1 MRTPENGS
9 RSGYFGITLKF
20 EQYEKIDLFY
30 IRITR
35 GFVLHD
41 KGNYTY
47 QEVNTLDVSLN
58 KVYSVRLDKD
68 TTVTIIPQLS
78 QSLQENEDNLE
89 YTWLHSTTNHNFY
102 GHGKFDTVGL
112 EQNLNFHIDPE
123 AKNLAYA
130 HYFRLNVY
138 DRITDIEYPVN
149 TTIELIKPYVGSWM
163 ILHRKNGQTELGSVE
178 YIGGDIVVQED
189 AYYEE
194 TGKRFTGKPQA
205 LMSYT
210 TSCKYYGTGSGWNM
224 FTVITDDPVESGVYC
239 QWKHFEKKDS
249 LTRMV
254 APLAQNSFDFQH
266 ITLADGDGT
275 ASALLLSGGMLYQSP
290 RAGKIYEPAADL
302 EGEVNITLASKI
314 SNNALLYDEAGHRF
328 AFYYNTSDGLGVKK
342 YDPLY
347 FSESEEN
354 TNLIKAIPTRDGNVS
369 AVNPNKL
376 PEDQKVLYLGT
387 GYQYASAWTSVYAY
401 ALAKNDTRC
410 FVYEF
415 NPRGFN
421 YSDNASFN
429 GYYTINIPQGLDE
442 SAVFA
447 STPPYSG
454 LLFYASGNTVYR
466 LDFKQAGGKATAI
479 YTHAGGKAVKMKFAK
494 RYLSSSN
501 AFDAYEF
508 DVQYSLGIGFDMGN
522 GKGDFVI
529 LNLSSTGSVGG
540 DSEHYPAKQVY
551 TDFGEITDF
560 VFI

>member
-1 MRTPENGS
+1 MKRLI
-9 RSGYFGITLKF
+9 YFILGLLVASC
-20 EQYEKIDLFY
+20 YD
-30 IRITR
+30 
-35 GFVLHD
+35 D

-302 EGEVNITLASKI
+302 EGEVYITLASKI

-369 AVNPNKL
+369 AVNHNKL

>member
-1 MRTPENGS
+1 MKRLI
-9 RSGYFGITLKF
+9 YFILGLLVASC
-20 EQYEKIDLFY
+20 YD
-30 IRITR
+30 
-35 GFVLHD
+35 D

>member
-1 MRTPENGS
+1 MKRLI
-9 RSGYFGITLKF
+9 YFILGLLVASC
-20 EQYEKIDLFY
+20 YD
-30 IRITR
+30 
-35 GFVLHD
+35 D

-540 DSEHYPAKQVY
+540 DSEHYPAKQGY

>member
-1 MRTPENGS
+1 MKRLI
-9 RSGYFGITLKF
+9 YFILGLLVASC
-20 EQYEKIDLFY
+20 YD
-30 IRITR
+30 
-35 GFVLHD
+35 D

-224 FTVITDDPVESGVYC
+224 FTVITDDPAEAGVYC

-354 TNLIKAIPTRDGNVS
+354 TDLIKAIPIRDGNVS

-501 AFDAYEF
+501 AFDTYEF

-529 LNLSSTGSVGG
+529 LNLSPTGSVGG

>member
-1 MRTPENGS
+1 MKRLI
-9 RSGYFGITLKF
+9 YFILGLLVASC
-20 EQYEKIDLFY
+20 YD
-30 IRITR
+30 
-35 GFVLHD
+35 D

-224 FTVITDDPVESGVYC
+224 FPVITDDPVESGVYC

-266 ITLADGDGT
+266 ITLADGDGA

-290 RAGKIYEPAADL
+290 RAGKIYKPAADL

-347 FSESEEN
+347 FIESEEN
-354 TNLIKAIPTRDGNVS
+354 TNLIKAIPIRDGNVS

>member
-1 MRTPENGS
+1 MKRLI
-9 RSGYFGITLKF
+9 YFILGLLVASC
-20 EQYEKIDLFY
+20 YD
-30 IRITR
+30 
-35 GFVLHD
+35 D

-290 RAGKIYEPAADL
+290 RAGKIYKPAADL

-354 TNLIKAIPTRDGNVS
+354 TNLIKAIPIRDGNVS

-401 ALAKNDTRC
+401 AFGENDTRC
-410 FVYEF
+410 FSMSSIREDLII
-415 NPRGFN
+415 RTMLR
-421 YSDNASFN
+421 FN

-501 AFDAYEF
+501 AFDTYEF

-529 LNLSSTGSVGG
+529 LNLSPTGSVGG

>member
-1 MRTPENGS
+1 M
-9 RSGYFGITLKF
+9 
-20 EQYEKIDLFY
+20 
-30 IRITR
+30 
-35 GFVLHD
+35 
-41 KGNYTY
+41 
-47 QEVNTLDVSLN
+47 
-58 KVYSVRLDKD
+58 
-68 TTVTIIPQLS
+68 
-78 QSLQENEDNLE
+78 
-89 YTWLHSTTNHNFY
+89 
-102 GHGKFDTVGL
+102 
-112 EQNLNFHIDPE
+112 
-123 AKNLAYA
+123 
-130 HYFRLNVY
+130 
-138 DRITDIEYPVN
+138 
-149 TTIELIKPYVGSWM
+149 
-163 ILHRKNGQTELGSVE
+163 
-178 YIGGDIVVQED
+178 
-189 AYYEE
+189 
-194 TGKRFTGKPQA
+194 
-205 LMSYT
+205 
-210 TSCKYYGTGSGWNM
+210 
-224 FTVITDDPVESGVYC
+224 
-239 QWKHFEKKDS
+239 
-249 LTRMV
+249 
-254 APLAQNSFDFQH
+254 
-266 ITLADGDGT
+266 
-275 ASALLLSGGMLYQSP
+275 
-290 RAGKIYEPAADL
+290 
-302 EGEVNITLASKI
+302 
-314 SNNALLYDEAGHRF
+314 YDEAGHRF

-354 TNLIKAIPTRDGNVS
+354 TDLIKAIPIRDGNVS

>member
-1 MRTPENGS
+1 MKRLI
-9 RSGYFGITLKF
+9 YFILGLLVASC
-20 EQYEKIDLFY
+20 YD
-30 IRITR
+30 
-35 GFVLHD
+35 D

-249 LTRMV
+249 LIRMV
-254 APLAQNSFDFQH
+254 APLAQSSFDFQH
-266 ITLADGDGT
+266 VTLADGDGA

-290 RAGKIYEPAADL
+290 RAGKIYKPAADL

-347 FSESEEN
+347 FIESEEN

>member
-1 MRTPENGS
+1 MKRLI
-9 RSGYFGITLKF
+9 YFILGLLVASC
-20 EQYEKIDLFY
+20 YD
-30 IRITR
+30 
-35 GFVLHD
+35 D

-354 TNLIKAIPTRDGNVS
+354 TNLIKSIPTRDGNVS

>member
-1 MRTPENGS
+1 MKRLS
-9 RSGYFGITLKF
+9 YFILGLLVASC
-20 EQYEKIDLFY
+20 YD
-30 IRITR
+30 
-35 GFVLHD
+35 D

-479 YTHAGGKAVKMKFAK
+479 YSHAGGKAVKMKFAK

>member
-1 MRTPENGS
+1 MKRLI
-9 RSGYFGITLKF
+9 YFILGLLVASC
-20 EQYEKIDLFY
+20 YD
-30 IRITR
+30 
-35 GFVLHD
+35 D

-249 LTRMV
+249 LIRMV
-254 APLAQNSFDFQH
+254 APLAQSSFDFQH
-266 ITLADGDGT
+266 VTLADGDGA

-290 RAGKIYEPAADL
+290 RAGKIYKPAADL

-347 FSESEEN
+347 FIESEEN
-354 TNLIKAIPTRDGNVS
+354 TDLIKAIPTRDGNVS

-421 YSDNASFN
+421 YSDNVSFN

-479 YTHAGGKAVKMKFAK
+479 YTHTGGKAVKMKFAK

-522 GKGDFVI
+522 GKGNFVI

>member
-1 MRTPENGS
+1 MKRLI
-9 RSGYFGITLKF
+9 YFILGLLVASC
-20 EQYEKIDLFY
+20 YD
-30 IRITR
+30 
-35 GFVLHD
+35 D

-224 FTVITDDPVESGVYC
+224 FTVSTDDPVESGVYC

>member
-1 MRTPENGS
+1 MKRLI
-9 RSGYFGITLKF
+9 YFILGLLVASC
-20 EQYEKIDLFY
+20 YD
-30 IRITR
+30 
-35 GFVLHD
+35 D

-112 EQNLNFHIDPE
+112 EKNLSFHIDPE
-123 AKNLAYA
+123 AKNLVYA

-508 DVQYSLGIGFDMGN
+508 DVQYSLGVGFDMGN

>member
-1 MRTPENGS
+1 MKRLI
-9 RSGYFGITLKF
+9 YFILGLLVASC
-20 EQYEKIDLFY
+20 YD
-30 IRITR
+30 
-35 GFVLHD
+35 D

-112 EQNLNFHIDPE
+112 EKNLNFHIDPE

-224 FTVITDDPVESGVYC
+224 FTVITDDPVESCVYC

>member
-1 MRTPENGS
+1 MKRLI
-9 RSGYFGITLKF
+9 YFILGLLVASC
-20 EQYEKIDLFY
+20 YD
-30 IRITR
+30 
-35 GFVLHD
+35 D

-112 EQNLNFHIDPE
+112 EKNLNFHIDPE

-529 LNLSSTGSVGG
+529 LNLSSVGG

>member
-1 MRTPENGS
+1 MKRLI
-9 RSGYFGITLKF
+9 YFILGLLVASC
-20 EQYEKIDLFY
+20 YD
-30 IRITR
+30 
-35 GFVLHD
+35 D

-275 ASALLLSGGMLYQSP
+275 ASALLLSGGVLYQSP

>member
-1 MRTPENGS
+1 MKRLI
-9 RSGYFGITLKF
+9 YFILGLLVASC
-20 EQYEKIDLFY
+20 YD
-30 IRITR
+30 
-35 GFVLHD
+35 D

-290 RAGKIYEPAADL
+290 RAGKIYESAADL

-347 FSESEEN
+347 FS
-354 TNLIKAIPTRDGNVS
+354 
-369 AVNPNKL
+369 
-376 PEDQKVLYLGT
+376 
-387 GYQYASAWTSVYAY
+387 
-401 ALAKNDTRC
+401 
-410 FVYEF
+410 
-415 NPRGFN
+415 
-421 YSDNASFN
+421 
-429 GYYTINIPQGLDE
+429 
-442 SAVFA
+442 
-447 STPPYSG
+447 
-454 LLFYASGNTVYR
+454 
-466 LDFKQAGGKATAI
+466 
-479 YTHAGGKAVKMKFAK
+479 
-494 RYLSSSN
+494 
-501 AFDAYEF
+501 
-508 DVQYSLGIGFDMGN
+508 
-522 GKGDFVI
+522 
-529 LNLSSTGSVGG
+529 
-540 DSEHYPAKQVY
+540 
-551 TDFGEITDF
+551 
-560 VFI
+560 

>member
-1 MRTPENGS
+1 MKRLI
-9 RSGYFGITLKF
+9 YFILGLLVASC
-20 EQYEKIDLFY
+20 YD
-30 IRITR
+30 
-35 GFVLHD
+35 D

-47 QEVNTLDVSLN
+47 QEVNTLDASLN

-347 FSESEEN
+347 FIESEEN

>member
-1 MRTPENGS
+1 M
-9 RSGYFGITLKF
+9 
-20 EQYEKIDLFY
+20 
-30 IRITR
+30 
-35 GFVLHD
+35 
-41 KGNYTY
+41 
-47 QEVNTLDVSLN
+47 
-58 KVYSVRLDKD
+58 
-68 TTVTIIPQLS
+68 
-78 QSLQENEDNLE
+78 
-89 YTWLHSTTNHNFY
+89 
-102 GHGKFDTVGL
+102 
-112 EQNLNFHIDPE
+112 
-123 AKNLAYA
+123 
-130 HYFRLNVY
+130 NVY

-354 TNLIKAIPTRDGNVS
+354 TNLIKAIPPRDGNVS

>member
-1 MRTPENGS
+1 MKRLI
-9 RSGYFGITLKF
+9 YFILGLLVASC
-20 EQYEKIDLFY
+20 YD
-30 IRITR
+30 
-35 GFVLHD
+35 D

-112 EQNLNFHIDPE
+112 EKNLNFHIDPE

-249 LTRMV
+249 LIRMV

-266 ITLADGDGT
+266 ITLADGDGA

-354 TNLIKAIPTRDGNVS
+354 TDLIKAIPIRDGNVS

>member
-1 MRTPENGS
+1 MKRLI
-9 RSGYFGITLKF
+9 YFILGLLVASC
-20 EQYEKIDLFY
+20 YD
-30 IRITR
+30 
-35 GFVLHD
+35 D

-112 EQNLNFHIDPE
+112 EKNLNFHIDPE

-369 AVNPNKL
+369 AVNPNEL

>member
-1 MRTPENGS
+1 MKRLI
-9 RSGYFGITLKF
+9 YFILGLLVASC
-20 EQYEKIDLFY
+20 YD
-30 IRITR
+30 
-35 GFVLHD
+35 D

-163 ILHRKNGQTELGSVE
+163 ILHRKNGQTELGSIE

-189 AYYEE
+189 AYYKE

-249 LTRMV
+249 LIRMV
-254 APLAQNSFDFQH
+254 APLAQSSFDFQH
-266 ITLADGDGT
+266 VTLADGDGA

-290 RAGKIYEPAADL
+290 RAGKIYKPAADL

-347 FSESEEN
+347 FIESEEN

>member
-1 MRTPENGS
+1 MKRLI
-9 RSGYFGITLKF
+9 YFILGLLVASCYDD
-20 EQYEKIDLFY
+20 Q
-30 IRITR
+30 
-35 GFVLHD
+35 
-41 KGNYTY
+41 GNYTY

-112 EQNLNFHIDPE
+112 EKNLSFHIDPE
-123 AKNLAYA
+123 VKNLAYA

-194 TGKRFTGKPQA
+194 AGKRFTGKPQA

>member
-1 MRTPENGS
+1 MKRLI
-9 RSGYFGITLKF
+9 YFILGLLVASC
-20 EQYEKIDLFY
+20 YD
-30 IRITR
+30 
-35 GFVLHD
+35 D

-112 EQNLNFHIDPE
+112 EKNLNFHIDPE

-249 LTRMV
+249 LTRIV

>member
-1 MRTPENGS
+1 MKRLI
-9 RSGYFGITLKF
+9 YFILGLLVASC
-20 EQYEKIDLFY
+20 YD
-30 IRITR
+30 
-35 GFVLHD
+35 D

-163 ILHRKNGQTELGSVE
+163 ILHRKNGQTELGSIE

-189 AYYEE
+189 AYYKE

-224 FTVITDDPVESGVYC
+224 FTVITDDPAEAGVYC

-266 ITLADGDGT
+266 ITLADGDGA

-290 RAGKIYEPAADL
+290 RAGKIYKPAADL

-347 FSESEEN
+347 FIESEEN
-354 TNLIKAIPTRDGNVS
+354 TNLIKAIPIRDGNVS

>member
-1 MRTPENGS
+1 MKRLI
-9 RSGYFGITLKF
+9 YFILGLLVASC
-20 EQYEKIDLFY
+20 YD
-30 IRITR
+30 
-35 GFVLHD
+35 D

-102 GHGKFDTVGL
+102 GHGKFDTFGL

>member
-1 MRTPENGS
+1 MKRLI
-9 RSGYFGITLKF
+9 YFILGLLVASC
-20 EQYEKIDLFY
+20 YD
-30 IRITR
+30 
-35 GFVLHD
+35 D

-254 APLAQNSFDFQH
+254 APLAQNSFDFQR
-266 ITLADGDGT
+266 ITLGDGDGP

-508 DVQYSLGIGFDMGN
+508 DEQNSLGIGFDMGN

>member
-1 MRTPENGS
+1 MKRLI
-9 RSGYFGITLKF
+9 YFILGLLVASC
-20 EQYEKIDLFY
+20 YD
-30 IRITR
+30 
-35 GFVLHD
+35 D

-112 EQNLNFHIDPE
+112 EKNLNFHIDPE

-189 AYYEE
+189 AYYKE

-224 FTVITDDPVESGVYC
+224 FTVITDDPAEAGVYC

-249 LTRMV
+249 LIRMV
-254 APLAQNSFDFQH
+254 APLAQSSFDFQH
-266 ITLADGDGT
+266 VTLADGDGA

-290 RAGKIYEPAADL
+290 RAGKIYKPAADL

-347 FSESEEN
+347 FIESEEN

>member
-1 MRTPENGS
+1 MKRLI
-9 RSGYFGITLKF
+9 YFILGLLVASC
-20 EQYEKIDLFY
+20 YD
-30 IRITR
+30 
-35 GFVLHD
+35 D

-112 EQNLNFHIDPE
+112 EKNLNFHIDPE

>member
-1 MRTPENGS
+1 MKRLI
-9 RSGYFGITLKF
+9 YFILGLLVASC
-20 EQYEKIDLFY
+20 YD
-30 IRITR
+30 
-35 GFVLHD
+35 D

-249 LTRMV
+249 LIRMV

-266 ITLADGDGT
+266 ITLADGDGA

-354 TNLIKAIPTRDGNVS
+354 TDLIKAIPIRDGNVS

>member
-1 MRTPENGS
+1 MKRLI
-9 RSGYFGITLKF
+9 YFILGLLVASC
-20 EQYEKIDLFY
+20 YD
-30 IRITR
+30 
-35 GFVLHD
+35 D

-210 TSCKYYGTGSGWNM
+210 TSCKYYGIGSGWNM

>member
-1 MRTPENGS
+1 MKRLI
-9 RSGYFGITLKF
+9 YFILGLLVASC
-20 EQYEKIDLFY
+20 YD
-30 IRITR
+30 
-35 GFVLHD
+35 D

-112 EQNLNFHIDPE
+112 EKNLNFHIDPE

-540 DSEHYPAKQVY
+540 DSEHYPSKQVY

>member
-1 MRTPENGS
+1 MKRLI
-9 RSGYFGITLKF
+9 YFILGLLVASC
-20 EQYEKIDLFY
+20 YD
-30 IRITR
+30 
-35 GFVLHD
+35 D

-163 ILHRKNGQTELGSVE
+163 ILHRKNGQTELGSIE

-189 AYYEE
+189 AYYKE

-224 FTVITDDPVESGVYC
+224 FTVITDDPAEAGVYC

-249 LTRMV
+249 LIRMV
-254 APLAQNSFDFQH
+254 APLAQSSFDFQH
-266 ITLADGDGT
+266 VTLADGDGA

-290 RAGKIYEPAADL
+290 RAGKIYKPAADL

-347 FSESEEN
+347 FIESEEN

-501 AFDAYEF
+501 AFDTYEF

-529 LNLSSTGSVGG
+529 LNLSPTGSVGG

>member
-1 MRTPENGS
+1 MKRLI
-9 RSGYFGITLKF
+9 YFILGLLVASC
-20 EQYEKIDLFY
+20 YD
-30 IRITR
+30 
-35 GFVLHD
+35 D

-112 EQNLNFHIDPE
+112 EKNLNFHIDPE

-290 RAGKIYEPAADL
+290 RAGKIYELAADL

>member
-1 MRTPENGS
+1 MKRLI
-9 RSGYFGITLKF
+9 YFILGLLVASC
-20 EQYEKIDLFY
+20 YD
-30 IRITR
+30 
-35 GFVLHD
+35 D

-112 EQNLNFHIDPE
+112 EKNLNFHIDPE

-224 FTVITDDPVESGVYC
+224 FTVITDDPAEAGVYC

-347 FSESEEN
+347 FIESEEN

-501 AFDAYEF
+501 AFDTYEF

-529 LNLSSTGSVGG
+529 LNLSPTGSVGG

>member
-1 MRTPENGS
+1 MKRLI
-9 RSGYFGITLKF
+9 YFILGLLVASC
-20 EQYEKIDLFY
+20 YD
-30 IRITR
+30 
-35 GFVLHD
+35 D

-112 EQNLNFHIDPE
+112 EKNLSFHIDPE
-123 AKNLAYA
+123 VKNLAYA

-466 LDFKQAGGKATAI
+466 LDFKQSGGKATAI

>member
-1 MRTPENGS
+1 MKRLI
-9 RSGYFGITLKF
+9 YFILGLLVASC
-20 EQYEKIDLFY
+20 YD
-30 IRITR
+30 
-35 GFVLHD
+35 D

-347 FSESEEN
+347 FIESEEN

-529 LNLSSTGSVGG
+529 LNLSSTGSVGASSG
-540 DSEHYPAKQVY
+540 NGSTNAGFATRAARARRSGSQGADTRRSRPYLLHFPLSP
-551 TDFGEITDF
+551 
-560 VFI
+560 

>member
-1 MRTPENGS
+1 MKRLI
-9 RSGYFGITLKF
+9 YFILGLLVASC
-20 EQYEKIDLFY
+20 YD
-30 IRITR
+30 
-35 GFVLHD
+35 D

-354 TNLIKAIPTRDGNVS
+354 TNLIKAIPTRDGNVL

>member
-1 MRTPENGS
+1 MKRLI
-9 RSGYFGITLKF
+9 YFILGLLVASC
-20 EQYEKIDLFY
+20 YD
-30 IRITR
+30 
-35 GFVLHD
+35 D

-112 EQNLNFHIDPE
+112 EKNLNFHIDPE

-266 ITLADGDGT
+266 ITLADGDGA

-347 FSESEEN
+347 FIESEEN